1 MPQVVT
7 RGAAGGSFYN
17 YDVDG
22 FNIQGKGWGFDGQ
35 IFLGGRW
42 LLYDNGARDAA
53 LFEAGA
59 NRAASAA
66 RLAQARLDAADE
78 VWRAYYTLQSDR
90 AQYDAAKAL
99 LVAAIDTFD
108 AVKRA
113 YEMGLSTLPELLD
126 AERDLF
132 KARAQRIESRSD
144 LLVSSANLIYAS
156 GAGPGGIGATR

>member
-1 MPQVVT
+1 MVVV
-7 RGAAGGSFYN
+7 GAG
-17 YDVDG
+17 DVNPDE
-22 FNIQGKGWGFDGQ
+22 
-35 IFLGGRW
+35 
-42 LLYDNGARDAA
+42 ARKLAA
-53 LFEAGA
+53 AI
-59 NRAASAA
+59 
-66 RLAQARLDAADE
+66 LDAADE

-144 LLVSSANLIYAS
+144 LLVSSAGLIFAS